1 MNWTVFFFELCYFL
15 NIIGIAILIINIE
28 KKKHVEGISFY
39 TQLLFAIG
47 TISKVFF
54 FWFTIL
60 RDYALCWIEL
70 IISISLT
77 AYLMHILIKYRQ
89 MSFIKESNYWD
100 WRIIIVVS
108 LVLSVISNY
117 EKAEK
122 FEMSQMM
129 IRFSIIIEAIGL
141 LPQLNF
147 MKKER
152 YVPQFFGQYLVS
164 IAVSRL
170 ARIGFWIFQLLNNY
184 SGSTY
189 YTLILAD
196 LGYLILTADVIYN
209 FFQHKN
215 ATMIPYF

>member
-1 MNWTVFFFELCYFL
+1 MNWTVFFFELGYFL

>member
-1 MNWTVFFFELCYFL
+1 MNWTVFFFELGYFL

-117 EKAEK
+117 EKSEK
-122 FEMSQMM
+122 FEISQMM

-170 ARIGFWIFQLLNNY
+170 ARIGFWVFQLLNNY
-184 SGSTY
+184 TGSTY
-189 YTLILAD
+189 YTLIIAD
-196 LGYLILTADVIYN
+196 FGYLILTADVIYN